1 MIDWA
6 LIRLKR
12 QLQHRDFSYEHS
24 MSPLILRAILERE
37 EIHPNRGS
45 SLREE
50 VFLSWAWTENGGILG
65 KEYCVS
71 LEKRSVEHIMLWPIA
86 ARIHAAQHE
95 DRVTHARR
103 VLSVQQLP
111 FSLPQELDEIQVEV
125 LACGDKILNAL
136 HVDWVRKVA
145 RHTLDALVLDCRHI
159 GFWFRPILDVLPEE
173 LIKRNIKKIVR
184 AKKLQKGSLGLA
196 GYYARRLNMNEQIF
210 LERGTKEDKE
220 IFSLA
225 MQGS

>member
-1 MIDWA
+1 MRDWA

-12 QLQHRDFSYEHS
+12 QLHHNNCSYEHS
-24 MSPLILRAILERE
+24 MSSLILRAVLERE
-37 EIHPNRGS
+37 EIHPSRGD

-50 VFLSWAWTENGGILG
+50 VFLSWAWTENGGELS
-65 KEYCVS
+65 KEYCAS
-71 LEKRSVEHIMLWPIA
+71 LERRSVEHMMLWPIA
-86 ARIHAAQHE
+86 ARVHASQHD
-95 DRVTHARR
+95 DRVIHARR

-145 RHTLDALVLDCRHI
+145 RHTLDALVLDCRCI
-159 GFWFRPILDVLPEE
+159 GFWFLPILDVLPEE
-173 LIKRNIKKIVR
+173 LIKRNIKKILR

-196 GYYARRLNMNEQIF
+196 AYYARRLNMDEQKF
-210 LERGTKEDKE
+210 LERGTKEDQE

-225 MQGS
+225 IQGS